1 MPKIRIDRVNEEI
14 AKAISDILPT
24 VKDPRIAE
32 AGMIS
37 VTHVD
42 TSGDFSLSKIYI
54 SIFPTNGQAVNP
66 KEIRAG
72 LKSSTG
78 YIRRE
83 LAARVR
89 LRISPEL
96 QFILDDSIA
105 HGAKILE
112 MIEQVN
118 ADTNSVGD

>member
-118 ADTNSVGD
+118 ADTDSVGD

>member
-96 QFILDDSIA
+96 QFILDDSVA